1 MKSTL
6 RTLSPA
12 LAAALLLCAPFAYG
26 QDAVQAVGEEAGVT
40 VDELVV
46 WLLTGVIAGSV
57 IGWLATRKK
66 GGLGRFKNV
75 ALGMA
80 GAVVGGF
87 LFDVLGID
95 LALGSLVI
103 EYGDVVAALAGSLL
117 ILFLVLWLSRRM
129 SRKPDANS

>member
-1 MKSTL
+1 MKSTF
-6 RTLSPA
+6 RTLAPA
-12 LAAALLLCAPFAYG
+12 LAAALLLCAPFAHG
-26 QDAVQAVGEEAGVT
+26 QDTTMQGEEETGVT
-40 VDELVV
+40 LGELVV
-46 WLLTGVIAGSV
+46 WLLTGAIAGTV

-95 LALGSLVI
+95 LALGSIVI
-103 EYGDVVAALAGSLL
+103 SYSDVVAALVGSSL
-117 ILFLVLWLSRRM
+117 ILFIVLWMSRR
-129 SRKPDANS
+129 SREDRSKS

>member
-1 MKSTL
+1 MKSTF
-6 RTLSPA
+6 RTLAPA
-12 LAAALLLCAPFAYG
+12 LAAALLLCAPFAHG
-26 QDAVQAVGEEAGVT
+26 QDTTMQQVEEETGVT
-40 VDELVV
+40 LGELVV
-46 WLLTGVIAGSV
+46 WLLTGAIAGTV

-95 LALGSLVI
+95 LALGSIVI
-103 EYGDVVAALAGSLL
+103 SYSDVVAALVGSSL
-117 ILFLVLWLSRRM
+117 ILFIVLWMSRR
-129 SRKPDANS
+129 SREDRSKS